1 MKKLITLLCL
11 LCSAVI
17 FATGA
22 CPVARGSDKI
32 EITNDNG
39 LYIIRI
45 PKERNAN
52 IRPYVTK
59 SLTFNKDVFEK
70 TGAEMV
76 INAGYFDPN
85 NKKTSSYVIVDKKVV
100 LDPTTNQSLMNN
112 ASVKPYLNLVL
123 NRTEFRVLD
132 CHGKTKYDI
141 AAHNAKAPFM
151 CEIKHSIQAG
161 PMIYPDLR
169 LSREYFVMKDEN
181 GNVTCVH
188 CTYDPETFGGDSP
201 DGRKVKGTI
210 HWVSATDNVKAEV
223 RLYERLFNV
232 PNPSDEEGVSSF
244 EDNLNPDSLKTVTA
258 YCEKSL
264 ANAEP
269 GDRFQFMRNGYFCV
283 DKNSTKENLI
293 FNRTVQ
299 LRDSFNTKK

>member
-1 MKKLITLLCL
+1 MKKLITLFCL
-11 LCSAVI
+11 LFCAVI

-22 CPVARGSDKI
+22 CPVGRGSDKI

-59 SLTFNKDVFEK
+59 SLTFNKDVFAR

-85 NKKTSSYVIVDKKVV
+85 NKKTTSYVIIDKEVV
-100 LDPTTNQSLMNN
+100 LDPTTNKSLMNN
-112 ASVKPYLNLVL
+112 STIKPYLNLVL

-132 CHGKTKYDI
+132 CHGKTRYDI
-141 AAHNAKAPFM
+141 AAHNAKTPFR

-181 GNVTCVH
+181 GKVTRDSITALKKCARTAIGIKDGDVYIIIANIYH
-188 CTYDPETFGGDSP
+188 KLTLPGLYKVCEDLGVEKAMNFDGGGSTSLNY
-201 DGRKVKGTI
+201 KGT
-210 HWVSATDNVKAEV
+210 DNPEYK
-223 RLYERLFNV
+223 N
-232 PNPSDEEGVSSF
+232 F
-244 EDNLNPDSLKTVTA
+244 EITS
-258 YCEKSL
+258 
-264 ANAEP
+264 
-269 GDRFQFMRNGYFCV
+269 
-283 DKNSTKENLI
+283 DKNKNARKLK
-293 FNRTVQ
+293 
-299 LRDSFNTKK
+299 SFLVID